1 MSRARGTGLGIRAK
15 LFLVFLGLIL
25 GPFAVY
31 TGITLYQSARNAER
45 SGRYAARQVLRQAG
59 QFIESRVSVAR
70 RALQL
75 VTLDGDVRHGCA
87 GDPAAYRA
95 DIGLWVSD
103 AARVRRVLLTVGQ
116 TAPDI
121 TGFTLYMDAGLAAFA
136 EADDLRALAP
146 RRDEPWHARAVG
158 SERALVWLGDRYFE
172 GGDPG
177 GLVHALARIPDDLD
191 LQRTAGWVRADV
203 PTRIFRRILDE
214 AQLSLSSAAF
224 LVDGQ
229 GVPVALSTRA
239 AALDPALRAAAV
251 EAFPPPPL
259 GEEART
265 LTLGGRRWL
274 ADALDLRD
282 TDWRLVLLVPYE
294 DVDAVGKGVRR
305 DMGIAVAIIV
315 PLLVPLAFGL
325 ASTATRRI
333 ARLAREVRA
342 FEAGNLELRLP
353 ARDRDEI
360 GELARELNGMAARI
374 HGLLEDRYRLGKE
387 MKHAE
392 MKALQA
398 QINPHFLYNTLD
410 LVNCLA
416 LREQVPAIGEAVE
429 ALSRFYRLSLSGGAE
444 RVTVAQELEH
454 VETYLRIQNMR
465 FDDGIAL
472 TVLVPAEV
480 RAAGILKIVLQP
492 LVENA
497 VLHGIREKETGRGTV
512 TIRGHTLAGAAGPE
526 VVLAVED
533 DGVGIAAA
541 QLARLLEE
549 RDATSEHGYGVRNI
563 DRRLKVEY
571 GEEYGLSF
579 RAQPGVGTSVT
590 IRIPLGTGRA

>member
-1 MSRARGTGLGIRAK
+1 MSRARGAGLGIRAK

-31 TGITLYQSARNAER
+31 TGITLYQSARAAER
-45 SGRYAARQVLRQAG
+45 SGRYAARQTLRQAV
-59 QFIESRVSVAR
+59 QFIGSRVSVAR

-75 VTLDGDVRHGCA
+75 VTLDPDVRRGCA
-87 GDPAAYRA
+87 ADPLDYRE
-95 DIGLWVSD
+95 DLGLWVAD

-121 TGFTLYMDAGLAAFA
+121 AGFTLYMDAGLAGFA
-136 EADDLRALAP
+136 EADDLRSLRSQRAQ
-146 RRDEPWHARAVG
+146 PWLEAAAG
-158 SERALVWLGDRYFE
+158 SERSLVWLGDRYF
-172 GGDPG
+172 GGADPAG
-177 GLVHALARIPDDLD
+177 RIHALARIPDDLD
-191 LQRTAGWVRADV
+191 LQRTAGWVRADLPARV
-203 PTRIFRRILDE
+203 FGRILDE
-214 AQLSLSSAAF
+214 AQFSPASAAF
-224 LVDGQ
+224 LVDAQ
-229 GVPVALSTRA
+229 GVPIALSTRA
-239 AALDPALRAAAV
+239 AALDAAV
-251 EAFPPPPL
+251 RTAAVAAFAGPDA
-259 GEEART
+259 GEETGRAIA
-265 LTLGGRRWL
+265 LGGRRWL
-274 ADALDLRD
+274 ADALEVPD
-282 TDWRLVLLVPYE
+282 TGWRLLLLVPYE

-305 DMGIAVAIIV
+305 DMGIAVAIIL

-342 FEAGNLELRLP
+342 FEAGNLQLQLP
-353 ARDRDEI
+353 EQDRDEI
-360 GELARELNGMAARI
+360 GELARELNRMAARI
-374 HGLLEDRYRLGKE
+374 RALLEDRYRMGKE

-416 LREQVPAIGEAVE
+416 LREQVPAIGDAVE

-472 TVLVPAEV
+472 VVEVPPEV
-480 RAAGILKIVLQP
+480 RAAPILKIVLQP

-497 VLHGIREKETGRGTV
+497 VLHGIREKDGARGTV
-512 TIRGHTLAGAAGPE
+512 TIRGHTLEGAAGPE
-526 VVLAVED
+526 VVLEVED
-533 DGVGIAAA
+533 DGVGMDDA
-541 QLARLLEE
+541 QVEALRE
-549 RDATSEHGYGVRNI
+549 DAGGAGGGYGVRNI

-571 GEEYGLSF
+571 GAEYGLTF
-579 RAQPGVGTSVT
+579 RSRVGAGTTV
-590 IRIPLGTGRA
+590 IVRLPLAPAP

>member
-31 TGITLYQSARNAER
+31 TGITLVQGSRNAER
-45 SGRYAARQVLRQAG
+45 SGRYAARQALRQAG

-75 VTLDGDVRHGCA
+75 VTLDADVRHGCA
-87 GDPAAYRA
+87 GDPAAYLA
-95 DIGLWVSD
+95 DLGLWVSD

-146 RRDEPWHARAVG
+146 RRDEPWLVRAG
-158 SERALVWLGDRYFE
+158 ASERALVWLGDRYFGRGE
-172 GGDPG
+172 PAGR
-177 GLVHALARIPDDLD
+177 VHVLARIPDDLD

-203 PTRIFRRILDE
+203 PARVFSRILDE
-214 AQLSLSSAAF
+214 AQFSQASAAF

-229 GVPVALSTRA
+229 GVPIALSTRA
-239 AALDPALRAAAV
+239 AGLAPALRAAAV
-251 EAFPPPPL
+251 AAFPGQPL
-259 GEEART
+259 GDDART
-265 LTLGGRRWL
+265 LSFGGRRWL
-274 ADALDLRD
+274 VDALELRD
-282 TDWRLVLLVPYE
+282 TDWRLLLLVPYE
-294 DVDAVGKGVRR
+294 DLDAVGKGVRR
-305 DMGIAVAIIV
+305 DMGIAVAIIL

-353 ARDRDEI
+353 DRDRDEI

-374 HGLLEDRYRLGKE
+374 HGLLEDRYRLGQE

-429 ALSRFYRLSLSGGAE
+429 ALSRYYRLSLSGGAE

-454 VETYLRIQNMR
+454 VQTYLRIQNMR
-465 FDDGIAL
+465 FDDGITL
-472 TVLVPAEV
+472 TVDVPAEV
-480 RAAGILKIVLQP
+480 RAAAILKIVLQP

-497 VLHGIREKETGRGTV
+497 VLHGIREKESGRGVV
-512 TIRGHTLAGAAGPE
+512 TIRGHTLDGAAGPE
-526 VVLAVED
+526 VVLTIED
-533 DGVGIAAA
+533 DGVGMDETQLA
-541 QLARLLEE
+541 QLFAE
-549 RDATSEHGYGVRNI
+549 REATPEHGYGVRNI

-571 GEEYGLSF
+571 GAEYGLTF
-579 RAQPGVGTSVT
+579 RAHPGAGTTVIVRLPLVGS
-590 IRIPLGTGRA
+590 A